1 MSWPIDAPPKAT
13 EARDRLLA
21 SSATFSAKFPV
32 ARCHFPTFNIRT
44 DPLPAALFQR
54 FTYRAERHAPGESYG
69 KGQVTAVLYFDA
81 EVYSIAQAELIADLI
96 CDEVCQWEGEGLFVT
111 SCVAAMATD
120 PSDAQRAAAND
131 TAKGKNYRTI
141 TLLLDWEG

>member
-1 MSWPIDAPPKAT
+1 MSWDDDAPPKAT
-13 EARDRLLA
+13 ECRDRLLA

-44 DPLPAALFQR
+44 DLLPASLFQR

-69 KGQVTAVLYFDA
+69 KGQVTVVLYFDA
-81 EVYSIAQAELIADLI
+81 EVYSIGQAERIADTI
-96 CDEVCQWEGEGLFVT
+96 CDEVCQWEGEGLCVT

-131 TAKGKNYRTI
+131 TAKGRNYRTI